1 MTFFNDKLELRDVN
15 LQNYEFITS
24 KLQISEN
31 VWPFSSELRV
41 YIAHNFFWKKID
53 FLPHNLQHV
62 NSEQNSMFTSRI
74 AIITFSPQNV

>member
-24 KLQISEN
+24 KLQISAN

-41 YIAHNFFWKKID
+41 YIAH
-53 FLPHNLQHV
+53 
-62 NSEQNSMFTSRI
+62 
-74 AIITFSPQNV
+74 